1 MNNFTISQI
10 KDVEKKFGGY
20 QYLLTFRY
28 ANLCVKAD
36 AMSLLPVTVTVG
48 STRMNIEDAAEV
60 VEMGDYHLGVMPKN
74 LDMLRDVEQGILLSH
89 PEFRISQ
96 ERMDDNDPNSAFL
109 LCGMPDMT
117 KERRDVLVE
126 ATKNLYD
133 ECKARMD
140 AVLLEVKSGFA
151 ELMSEDP
158 ESLKEAAD
166 QLNEKHSDAVNDIMD
181 LRDKKLD
188 EIEDAYEKYLSE
200 HPEESGNASTDSDID
215 VAHSIQIKQK

>member
-1 MNNFTISQI
+1 MNSFTISQI

-74 LDMLRDVEQGILLSH
+74 QDMLRDVEQGILLSH
-89 PEFRISQ
+89 PEFKVS
-96 ERMDDNDPNSAFL
+96 EEKMDDNDPNSTFL
-109 LCGMPDMT
+109 LCGMPDMN

-126 ATKNLYD
+126 ATKNLHD

-140 AVLLEVKSGFA
+140 AVLLEAKGGFA
-151 ELMSEDP
+151 ELLAEDP

-166 QLNEKHSDAVNDIMD
+166 QLNEKHSDALNDIMD
-181 LRDKKLD
+181 LRDKKLE
-188 EIEDAYEKYLSE
+188 EIEDAYKEYLSE
-200 HPEESGNASTDSDID
+200 HPEALGDSSADADID
-215 VAHSIQIKQK
+215 VAHSIQIRQE